1 MAAENTRSTEG
12 AYQLASVDRPPD
24 VISEPAVLREATEP
38 SALGERPLRV
48 FAAVERNRKRL
59 WAICYRMTGQRA
71 DADEL
76 AQEAIARAIERA
88 DQATGDD
95 PTGWLLRLTTR
106 LCIDHLRRHN
116 VQRRVNEL
124 VDPLHGDEWS
134 TGEGRSRAPEASAL
148 LREDLRYAVV
158 VALQRLSSRQR
169 AVLIL
174 HDVCERSFDE
184 IAELLETNSNAARAV
199 LHRARA
205 ALSAAR
211 LHETVDIPVD
221 RDVVERFAQAIEA
234 GAVDQLA
241 ELLAA
246 DVWGVADGGGII
258 QTAKKPTFG
267 KRAVSRQWANGKRKL
282 GQPVTAEIVVLNGEP
297 AIIVRL
303 AAMQNVIVAVVH
315 LETRAERVVAL
326 RVNRDPRRFA
336 CAVPSTN

>member
-1 MAAENTRSTEG
+1 MTMADEN
-12 AYQLASVDRPPD
+12 PP
-24 VISEPAVLREATEP
+24 
-38 SALGERPLRV
+38 ALDERPLRV
-48 FAAVERNRKRL
+48 RAAVESNRKRL

-76 AQEAIARAIERA
+76 AQEAVARAIERS

-106 LCIDHLRRHN
+106 LCIDHLRRQKL
-116 VQRRVNEL
+116 QRRVNEL
-124 VDPLHGDEWS
+124 VDPLNGEDWS
-134 TGEGRSRAPEASAL
+134 IGEGLSRAPESTAL
-148 LREDLRYAVV
+148 LREDIRYAVV

-184 IAELLETNSNAARAV
+184 IAEFVGSNSNAVRAV

-211 LHETVDIPVD
+211 VHENVDTPVD
-221 RDVVERFAQAIEA
+221 RDVVEKFAQAIEA
-234 GAVDQLA
+234 GAVDRLA
-241 ELLAA
+241 ELLAS
-246 DVWGVADGGGII
+246 DVWGVVDGGGII

-267 KRAVSRQWANGKRKL
+267 SRAVSRQWANGKRKL
-282 GQPVTAEIVVLNGEP
+282 GQPVTAMIALLNGEP
-297 AIIVRL
+297 AIVIRL
-303 AAMQNVIVAVVH
+303 AAMPDVIVAVVH
-315 LETRAERVVAL
+315 LETRDERVVAL

-336 CAVPSTN
+336 YAVASSA